1 MAGKQNKKSWIT
13 VRDITDIAV
22 LACILFIQE
31 ELLTFLPNIQL
42 TIFLLILYSKKLG
55 FIRTSIIVAI
65 HVILDNLVMG
75 SFNLVYTP
83 AMFIGWMTIPILICL
98 FCKKT
103 ENPILLGI
111 VGFICGFL
119 YSWCFILPNY
129 LIYGIKPLIYLG
141 TDIIFEVILAS
152 VGFFTTLLL
161 YVPCSK
167 IFNYF
172 NIGGN
177 KH

>member
-98 FCKKT
+98 F
-103 ENPILLGI
+103 
-111 VGFICGFL
+111 
-119 YSWCFILPNY
+119 
-129 LIYGIKPLIYLG
+129 
-141 TDIIFEVILAS
+141 
-152 VGFFTTLLL
+152 
-161 YVPCSK
+161 
-167 IFNYF
+167 
-172 NIGGN
+172 
-177 KH
+177 